1 MHLRLFYAISTLS
14 NPLIK
19 PMHLNGSSK
28 SSTINQSAKRRL
40 HQRWQKGRAQLAV
53 AGLVSVGVSAV
64 GLVGATSASAEFLV
78 AQAEIAQADRS
89 LPSLSPAARPAAPVA
104 PIGQPVPTAAPVYNP
119 APIVPSAEASSSYLL
134 GPGDRIEVSVY
145 GYEEYTG
152 PTSVL
157 PDGTLALPLIGRV
170 PAAGRTT
177 DQLSQDLS
185 VALNQV
191 LVNPQ
196 VSVTLNALRPVV
208 VNVSGEVY
216 RPGPLQLQGAT
227 RIGAGFNNGGNSE
240 GASYAPPSVSQA
252 IIQAGGVTRTADIRD
267 VVIVR
272 SQPNGQTVRTRV
284 NLWDSLGSETLPE
297 DLLLRDGDLVFIP
310 QLAAGETLD
319 SRLLASSSLSPET
332 VRVRVVGEVTSPG
345 EVPVPPNSS
354 LSSAVAIAGGPTD
367 DAKLSQV
374 AFIRRQ
380 DDGQV
385 IQEVVNLS
393 DLVDDYQVQEGDVV
407 VVPKTSTGSVLDLA
421 QRLLG
426 PLGFFLNLF

>member
-1 MHLRLFYAISTLS
+1 MHFNDSSDCSMAIAPLKNHSRLQTAC
-14 NPLIK
+14 
-19 PMHLNGSSK
+19 
-28 SSTINQSAKRRL
+28 R
-40 HQRWQKGRAQLAV
+40 QLAAASLLSLGV
-53 AGLVSVGVSAV
+53 AAV
-64 GLVGATSASAEFLV
+64 GLLPAL
-78 AQAEIAQADRS
+78 AQSDPDEA
-89 LPSLSPAARPAAPVA
+89 LPSLSPSAPSSAPVSQPAPSQAAPATEAV
-104 PIGQPVPTAAPVYNP
+104 P
-119 APIVPSAEASSSYLL
+119 APYSPAPFVPQAQASSSYLL

-177 DQLSQDLS
+177 DQLAQELA

-191 LVNPQ
+191 LVNPE
-196 VSVTLNALRPVV
+196 VSVTLDALRPVV

-227 RIGAGFNNGGNSE
+227 RIGTGLGSSENGQGT
-240 GASYAPPSVSQA
+240 AYAPPSVSQA
-252 IIQAGGVTRTADIRD
+252 IIQAGGVTRTADVRD

-272 SQPNGQTVRTRV
+272 SLPNGQTVRTQV

-297 DLLLRDGDLVFIP
+297 DLLLRDGDLVFVP

-319 SRLLASSSLSPET
+319 SRLLASSSLSPDT
-332 VRVRVVGEVTSPG
+332 VRVRVVGEVKSPG

-367 DAKLSQV
+367 DAKLGEV
-374 AFIRRQ
+374 AFIRRE
-380 DDGQV
+380 DNGEV
-385 IQEVVNLS
+385 VQEVVDLKN
-393 DLVDDYQVQEGDVV
+393 LVDNYQVQEGDVV
-407 VVPKTSTGSVLDLA
+407 VVPKTNTGSVLDFA

-426 PLGFFLNLF
+426 PLGFFLNIF

>member
-1 MHLRLFYAISTLS
+1 MKLSTF
-14 NPLIK
+14 LIQ
-19 PMHLNGSSK
+19 PR
-28 SSTINQSAKRRL
+28 SSTDLNATQYRPILGASL
-40 HQRWQKGRAQLAV
+40 LALGLGL
-53 AGLVSVGVSAV
+53 AGLAI
-64 GLVGATSASAEFLV
+64 APRAAAEWV
-78 AQAEIAQADRS
+78 VVQADQA
-89 LPSLSPAARPAAPVA
+89 LPPLAPTAQPTPTAQPV
-104 PIGQPVPTAAPVYNP
+104 PMQPVPTAQPVTPVYSP
-119 APIVPSAEASSSYLL
+119 APIVSSEQAAASYLL

-157 PDGTLALPLIGRV
+157 PDGTLTLPIIGKV

-177 DQLSQDLS
+177 DQLAQDLT

-191 LVNPQ
+191 LVNPS
-196 VSVTLNALRPVV
+196 VSVTLDALRPVI
-208 VNVSGEVY
+208 VNVSGQVY

-227 RIGAGFNNGGNSE
+227 RIGNNQNGE
-240 GASYAPPSVSQA
+240 GTSYAPPSVSQA
-252 IIQAGGVTRTADIRD
+252 IIQAGGVTRTADVRD
-267 VVIVR
+267 VVVVR
-272 SQPNGQTVRTRV
+272 SLPNGQTVRTQI
-284 NLWDSLGSETLPE
+284 NLWDSLGSETLPQ

-367 DAKLSQV
+367 DARLSQV

-380 DDGQV
+380 ENGEV
-385 IQEVVNLS
+385 LQEVVDLS
-393 DLVDDYQVQEGDVV
+393 NLVDDYQVQDGDVV
-407 VVPKTSTGSVLDLA
+407 VVPKTNTGSVLDFA

-426 PLGFFLNLF
+426 PLGFFLNVF

>member
-1 MHLRLFYAISTLS
+1 MHFNDSSDFSIADTVAAPKHHRPNARRHPLRRSLHRSLLS
-14 NPLIK
+14 
-19 PMHLNGSSK
+19 
-28 SSTINQSAKRRL
+28 
-40 HQRWQKGRAQLAV
+40 
-53 AGLVSVGVSAV
+53 AGLLSMGLGVV
-64 GLVGATSASAEFLV
+64 GLAIAQSASAAWVVVQSDQALPTLAPT
-78 AQAEIAQADRS
+78 AQ
-89 LPSLSPAARPAAPVA
+89 PTPTV
-104 PIGQPVPTAAPVYNP
+104 QPVPTAQPTAPVYSP
-119 APIVPSAEASSSYLL
+119 APIVSSEQAAASYLL
-134 GPGDRIEVSVY
+134 GPGDRIVINVY

-157 PDGTLALPLIGRV
+157 PDGTLTIPLIGKV

-177 DQLSQDLS
+177 DQLAQDLA

-191 LVNPQ
+191 LVNPS
-196 VSVTLNALRPVV
+196 VSVTLDALRPVV

-227 RIGAGFNNGGNSE
+227 RIGNNQNGE
-240 GASYAPPSVSQA
+240 GTSYAPPSVSQA
-252 IIQAGGVTRTADIRD
+252 IIQAGGVTRTADVRD

-272 SQPNGQTVRTRV
+272 SLPNGQTVRTQV

-319 SRLLASSSLSPET
+319 SRLLASSSLSPDT

-367 DAKLSQV
+367 DARLSQV

-380 DDGQV
+380 DNGEV
-385 IQEVVNLS
+385 IQEVVDLS
-393 DLVDDYQVQEGDVV
+393 DLIDDYQVQDGDVV
-407 VVPKTSTGSVLDLA
+407 VVPKTNTGSVLDFA

>member
-1 MHLRLFYAISTLS
+1 M
-14 NPLIK
+14 PLK
-19 PMHLNGSSK
+19 N
-28 SSTINQSAKRRL
+28 
-40 HQRWQKGRAQLAV
+40 RAYKQIA
-53 AGLVSVGVSAV
+53 AV
-64 GLVGATSASAEFLV
+64 GLVSLGVGITGWVGNARALAQTSDNPSD
-78 AQAEIAQADRS
+78 QA
-89 LPSLSPAARPAAPVA
+89 LPSLAPVEQTAPAAPTA
-104 PIGQPVPTAAPVYNP
+104 PLPAAQPAPAVAAPGYSP
-119 APIVPSAEASSSYLL
+119 APIVPSVQASSSYLL

-157 PDGTLALPLIGRV
+157 PDGTLTLPLIGKV

-177 DQLSQDLS
+177 DQLAQDLA

-196 VSVTLNALRPVV
+196 VSVTLNALRPIV

-227 RIGAGFNNGGNSE
+227 RIGNTASGDGT
-240 GASYAPPSVSQA
+240 SYAPPSVSQA
-252 IIQAGGVTRTADIRD
+252 IIQAGGVTRMADVRD

-272 SQPNGQTVRTRV
+272 EQPNGQTVRTQV

-310 QLAAGETLD
+310 QLAAGEAID
-319 SRLLASSSLSPET
+319 SQLLARSSLSPET

-367 DAKLSQV
+367 DAKLSEV

-380 DDGQV
+380 DNGEV
-385 IQEVVNLS
+385 VQEVVDLGN
-393 DLVDDYQVQEGDVV
+393 LVDDYQVQEGDVV
-407 VVPKTSTGSVLDLA
+407 VVPKTNTGSVLDFA

-426 PLGFFLNLF
+426 PLGFLFNLF

>member
-1 MHLRLFYAISTLS
+1 MHFKDCACKKDRTYKRVAIIGLFSLGLGAATYFIS
-14 NPLIK
+14 K
-19 PMHLNGSSK
+19 PAL
-28 SSTINQSAKRRL
+28 
-40 HQRWQKGRAQLAV
+40 AQL
-53 AGLVSVGVSAV
+53 S
-64 GLVGATSASAEFLV
+64 TD
-78 AQAEIAQADRS
+78 DRA
-89 LPSLSPAARPAAPVA
+89 LPSLAPAEPAVPPAQTAPAVSAPGYSPTP
-104 PIGQPVPTAAPVYNP
+104 YSP
-119 APIVPSAEASSSYLL
+119 APIVPPIQASSSYLL
-134 GPGDRIEVSVY
+134 GPGDRIVVSVY

-157 PDGTLALPLIGRV
+157 PDGTLTLPLIGKV

-177 DQLSQDLS
+177 DQLAQDLA
-185 VALNQV
+185 VTLNQI
-191 LVNPQ
+191 LVNPR
-196 VSVTLNALRPVV
+196 VSVTLDALRPVV

-227 RIGAGFNNGGNSE
+227 RIGNNQNGE
-240 GASYAPPSVSQA
+240 GTAYAPPSVSQA
-252 IIQAGGVTRTADIRD
+252 IIQAGGVTRTADVRD
-267 VVIVR
+267 VLIVR
-272 SQPNGQTVRTRV
+272 SLPNGQTVRTQV

-319 SRLLASSSLSPET
+319 SQLLARSSLSPET

-380 DDGQV
+380 DNGEV
-385 IQEVVNLS
+385 VQEVVDLS
-393 DLVDDYQVQEGDVV
+393 NLVDDYQVQEGDVV
-407 VVPKTSTGSVLDLA
+407 VVPKTNTGSVLDFA

>member
-1 MHLRLFYAISTLS
+1 MRLSLFLTPPLRSSMDLNAMQYR
-14 NPLIK
+14 PLI
-19 PMHLNGSSK
+19 G
-28 SSTINQSAKRRL
+28 A
-40 HQRWQKGRAQLAV
+40 GFLALGLGL
-53 AGLVSVGVSAV
+53 AGLAI
-64 GLVGATSASAEFLV
+64 APRAAAEWV
-78 AQAEIAQADRS
+78 VVQADQAQS
-89 LPSLSPAARPAAPVA
+89 DQALPTLAPTA
-104 PIGQPVPTAAPVYNP
+104 QPTPTAQPVPTMQPLPTAQPVAPVYSP
-119 APIVPSAEASSSYLL
+119 APIVSSEQAAASYLL

-157 PDGTLALPLIGRV
+157 PDGTLTLPLIGKV

-177 DQLSQDLS
+177 DQLAQDLT

-191 LVNPQ
+191 LVNPS
-196 VSVTLNALRPVV
+196 VSVTLDALRPVV
-208 VNVSGEVY
+208 VNVSGQVY

-227 RIGAGFNNGGNSE
+227 RIGNNQNGE
-240 GASYAPPSVSQA
+240 GTSYAPPSVSQA
-252 IIQAGGVTRTADIRD
+252 IIQAGGVTRTADVRD
-267 VVIVR
+267 VVVVR
-272 SQPNGQTVRTRV
+272 SLPNGQTVRTQI
-284 NLWDSLGSETLPE
+284 NLWDSLGSETLPQ

-367 DAKLSQV
+367 DARLSQV

-380 DDGQV
+380 ENGEV
-385 IQEVVNLS
+385 LQEVVDLS
-393 DLVDDYQVQEGDVV
+393 NLVDDYQVQDGDVV
-407 VVPKTSTGSVLDLA
+407 VVPKTNTGSVLDFA

-426 PLGFFLNLF
+426 PLGFFLNIF

>member
-1 MHLRLFYAISTLS
+1 MHSKDRAYSPIAVIGLFSLSLGTATLW
-14 NPLIK
+14 P
-19 PMHLNGSSK
+19 
-28 SSTINQSAKRRL
+28 T
-40 HQRWQKGRAQLAV
+40 
-53 AGLVSVGVSAV
+53 
-64 GLVGATSASAEFLV
+64 
-78 AQAEIAQADRS
+78 QAIAQTSMDRS
-89 LPSLSPAARPAAPVA
+89 LVDRTLIAQTSIDDGALPSLAPSEPTTQPAQPAPAVLAP
-104 PIGQPVPTAAPVYNP
+104 GYSP
-119 APIVPSAEASSSYLL
+119 APIVPSAQASSSYLL

-145 GYEEYTG
+145 GYEAYTG

-157 PDGTLALPLIGRV
+157 PDGTLTLPLIGKV

-177 DQLSQDLS
+177 DQLAQDLA
-185 VALNQV
+185 VALNQI

-227 RIGAGFNNGGNSE
+227 RIGNSQNGE
-240 GASYAPPSVSQA
+240 GTSYAPPSVSQA
-252 IIQAGGVTRTADIRD
+252 IVQAGGVTRTADVRD

-272 SQPNGQTVRTRV
+272 ALPSGQTVRTQV

-297 DLLLRDGDLVFIP
+297 DLLLRDGDLVFVP

-367 DAKLSQV
+367 DAKLSEV

-380 DDGQV
+380 DDGEV
-385 IQEVVNLS
+385 IQEVVDLGN
-393 DLVDDYQVQEGDVV
+393 LVDDYQVQEGDVV
-407 VVPKTSTGSVLDLA
+407 VVPKTNTGSVLDFA

-426 PLGFFLNLF
+426 PLGFLLNLF

>member
-1 MHLRLFYAISTLS
+1 MHFKDCACKKDRTYKRVAIIGLFSLGLGAATYFIS
-14 NPLIK
+14 K
-19 PMHLNGSSK
+19 PAL
-28 SSTINQSAKRRL
+28 
-40 HQRWQKGRAQLAV
+40 AQL
-53 AGLVSVGVSAV
+53 S
-64 GLVGATSASAEFLV
+64 TD
-78 AQAEIAQADRS
+78 DRA
-89 LPSLSPAARPAAPVA
+89 LPSLAPAEPAVPPAQTAPAVSAPGYSPTP
-104 PIGQPVPTAAPVYNP
+104 YSP
-119 APIVPSAEASSSYLL
+119 APIVPPIQASSSYLL
-134 GPGDRIEVSVY
+134 GPGDRIVVSVY

-157 PDGTLALPLIGRV
+157 PDGTLTLPLIGKV

-177 DQLSQDLS
+177 DQLAQDLA
-185 VALNQV
+185 VTLNQI
-191 LVNPQ
+191 LVNPR
-196 VSVTLNALRPVV
+196 VSVTLDALRPVV

-216 RPGPLQLQGAT
+216 RPGPLQLQGTT
-227 RIGAGFNNGGNSE
+227 RIGNNQNGE
-240 GASYAPPSVSQA
+240 GTAYAPPSVSQA
-252 IIQAGGVTRTADIRD
+252 IIQAGGVTRTADVRD
-267 VVIVR
+267 VLIVR
-272 SQPNGQTVRTRV
+272 SLPNGQTVRTQV

-319 SRLLASSSLSPET
+319 SQLLARSSLSPET

-380 DDGQV
+380 DNGEV
-385 IQEVVNLS
+385 VQEVVDLS
-393 DLVDDYQVQEGDVV
+393 NLVDDYQVQEGDVV
-407 VVPKTSTGSVLDLA
+407 VVPKTNTGSVLDFA

>member
-1 MHLRLFYAISTLS
+1 MYFKDRAYKKDRAYTEDRTRKHVAI
-14 NPLIK
+14 I
-19 PMHLNGSSK
+19 
-28 SSTINQSAKRRL
+28 
-40 HQRWQKGRAQLAV
+40 
-53 AGLVSVGVSAV
+53 GLVSL
-64 GLVGATSASAEFLV
+64 GLGAATYLTSEAAL
-78 AQAEIAQADRS
+78 AQSSTDDRA
-89 LPSLSPAARPAAPVA
+89 LPSLAPAEPAAQPA
-104 PIGQPVPTAAPVYNP
+104 QPVPAVSAPPVYSPTPYSP
-119 APIVPSAEASSSYLL
+119 APIVPSAQASSSYLL

-157 PDGTLALPLIGRV
+157 PDGTLTLPLIGKV

-177 DQLSQDLS
+177 DQLAQDLA
-185 VALNQV
+185 VALNQI
-191 LVNPQ
+191 LVNPR
-196 VSVTLNALRPVV
+196 VSVTLDALRPVV

-227 RIGAGFNNGGNSE
+227 RIGNNQNGE
-240 GASYAPPSVSQA
+240 GTSYAPPSVSQA
-252 IIQAGGVTRTADIRD
+252 IIQAGGVTRTADVRD

-272 SQPNGQTVRTRV
+272 SLPNGQTVRTQV

-319 SRLLASSSLSPET
+319 SQLLARSSLSPET

-367 DAKLSQV
+367 DAKLSEV

-380 DDGQV
+380 DNGEV
-385 IQEVVNLS
+385 VQEVVDLS
-393 DLVDDYQVQEGDVV
+393 NLVDDFQVQEGDVV
-407 VVPKTSTGSVLDLA
+407 VVPKTNTGSVLDFA

>member
-1 MHLRLFYAISTLS
+1 MHLTGFS
-14 NPLIK
+14 NSLLANPA
-19 PMHLNGSSK
+19 M
-28 SSTINQSAKRRL
+28 T
-40 HQRWQKGRAQLAV
+40 QRWQTARGQLAI
-53 AGLVSVGVSAV
+53 AGLLSLGLSAA
-64 GLVGATSASAEFLV
+64 GLAGTTHASAQSLIV
-78 AQAEIAQADRS
+78 QSDRS
-89 LPSLSPAARPAAPVA
+89 LPSLAPSA
-104 PIGQPVPTAAPVYNP
+104 PTQPIPTAQPAPTVSPNYSP
-119 APIVPSAEASSSYLL
+119 APIVPSAQASSSYLL

-177 DQLSQDLS
+177 DQLAQDLS

-208 VNVSGEVY
+208 VNVAGEVY
-216 RPGPLQLQGAT
+216 RPGPLQLQAAT
-227 RIGAGFNNGGNSE
+227 RIGAGLVGSSE
-240 GASYAPPSVSQA
+240 TGEGSSYAPPSVSQA

-319 SRLLASSSLSPET
+319 NQLLARSSLSPET

-367 DAKLSQV
+367 DAKLSEV

-380 DDGQV
+380 ENGEV

-393 DLVDDYQVQEGDVV
+393 DLIDDYQVQEGDVV
-407 VVPKTSTGSVLDLA
+407 VVPKTNTGSVLDFA

-426 PLGFFLNLF
+426 PLGFFFNLF

>member
-1 MHLRLFYAISTLS
+1 MHFKDCACKKDRTYKRVAIIGLFSLGLGAATYFIS
-14 NPLIK
+14 K
-19 PMHLNGSSK
+19 PAL
-28 SSTINQSAKRRL
+28 
-40 HQRWQKGRAQLAV
+40 AQL
-53 AGLVSVGVSAV
+53 S
-64 GLVGATSASAEFLV
+64 TD
-78 AQAEIAQADRS
+78 DRA
-89 LPSLSPAARPAAPVA
+89 LPSLAPAEPAVPPAQTAPAVSAPGYSPTP
-104 PIGQPVPTAAPVYNP
+104 YSP
-119 APIVPSAEASSSYLL
+119 APIVPSVQASSSYLL
-134 GPGDRIEVSVY
+134 GPGDRIVVSVY

-157 PDGTLALPLIGRV
+157 PDGTLTLPLIGKV

-177 DQLSQDLS
+177 DQLAQDLA
-185 VALNQV
+185 VTLNQI
-191 LVNPQ
+191 LVNPR
-196 VSVTLNALRPVV
+196 VSVTLDALRPVV

-227 RIGAGFNNGGNSE
+227 RIGNNQNGE
-240 GASYAPPSVSQA
+240 GTAYAPPSVSQA
-252 IIQAGGVTRTADIRD
+252 IIQAGGVTRTADVRD
-267 VVIVR
+267 VLIVR
-272 SQPNGQTVRTRV
+272 SLPNGQTVRTQV

-319 SRLLASSSLSPET
+319 SQLLARSSLSPET

-380 DDGQV
+380 DNGEV
-385 IQEVVNLS
+385 VQEVVDLS
-393 DLVDDYQVQEGDVV
+393 NLVDDYQVQEGDVV
-407 VVPKTSTGSVLDLA
+407 VVPKTNTGSVLDFA